1 MPTTTPAALGF
12 VRFLL
17 AFAALLGTSATAS
30 AQTPAPTGVQVSGA
44 TLAKPTRLSPT
55 DLAKLPRQEVR
66 RPDHDGQ
73 AHTYSGP
80 ALYAVLTAAGADL
93 SPAKLPGKG
102 TAHYVQ
108 ITAADGYQAVFA
120 LAELSPDFATRT
132 VLLADRID
140 GQPLPAKAG
149 PYQIIVSDER
159 KMGRCV
165 RQVQGLRIVAAPKM

>member
-1 MPTTTPAALGF
+1 
-12 VRFLL
+12 
-17 AFAALLGTSATAS
+17 
-30 AQTPAPTGVQVSGA
+30 
-44 TLAKPTRLSPT
+44 
-55 DLAKLPRQEVR
+55 
-66 RPDHDGQ
+66 
-73 AHTYSGP
+73 
-80 ALYAVLTAAGADL
+80 
-93 SPAKLPGKG
+93 
-102 TAHYVQ
+102 VQ